1 MKTTILFIVILFTG
15 VLFGQTKV
23 GQVSFLLGTIEYTVD
38 GTSEWKPVDVGSNIF
53 SNWII
58 RGADDAELE
67 ITWDNGDVSELSELK
82 IIKVSEL
89 MKNANLETDWLDRM
103 KNKIDVLFT
112 ENEASKVQGVAGIR
126 RSEVTIEKEDSI
138 YWAEPQAADFNEGY
152 VAFQNADYDKAILIF
167 EQVVSQEPLSKKS
180 EIARSCLIT
189 IYSNKSDSLKVA
201 EQTKIFIKDFPNSNL
216 LPLMNEK

>member
-23 GQVSFLLGTIEYTVD
+23 GQVSFLLGTVEYTVD
-38 GTSEWKPVDVGSNIF
+38 GTSEWKPVDVGSKIF

-58 RGADDAELE
+58 RGTDDAELE

-138 YWAEPQAADFNEGY
+138 YWAEPQVADFNEGY

-189 IYSNKSDSLKVA
+189 IYSNKNDSLKVA
-201 EQTKIFIKDFPNSNL
+201 EQTKIFIKDFPNSDL
-216 LPLMNEK
+216 LPLMKEK